1 MSKYDRLIIGR
12 DADGKAAVVTVD
24 VYRVL
29 EAFGVTSAPLQN
41 LVKKALCAGLRGHKD
56 RVQDLS
62 DILLSAQKAVDMARD
77 ENACAPRPPVAP
89 VAPS

>member
-12 DADGKAAVVTVD
+12 DADGKAVVVTVD

-29 EAFGVTSAPLQN
+29 EAFGVTSAPLQH

-56 RVQDLS
+56 RTQDLS
-62 DILLSAQKAVDMARD
+62 DILLSAQKAVDMAKD
-77 ENACAPRPPVAP
+77 EEALAPRAP
-89 VAPS
+89 VAPR